1 MLEAWKR
8 NSYTA
13 AHLKEVTKT
22 KPCEFG
28 PDGMPVLTREE
39 LFDSWFFL
47 IVHFFILLHIS
58 TATALKN
65 VGPREEMPAQAV
77 QMAGIWL

>member
-1 MLEAWKR
+1 MGKRFKKRGYNVAYKIKMLEAWKR

-39 LFDSWFFL
+39 LFDS
-47 IVHFFILLHIS
+47 
-58 TATALKN
+58 
-65 VGPREEMPAQAV
+65 
-77 QMAGIWL
+77 